1 MKKFSLE
8 NPTVS
13 YTILGLVIAAVLWLA
28 LFAEP
33 ARSEQTIHTVIEET
47 PVPEITVEDR
57 RQIQCMA
64 TNSYFEARNEPKEG
78 IIAVHNVVLNRVS
91 DERFPDNPCEVV
103 YQRNRR
109 GCQFSWY
116 CDGKSDNPRNIEL
129 YNELEVLAEEVYIGI
144 HDDVTNG
151 AQFYHANYVRPR
163 WRHSMKKTRQI
174 GAHIFY
180 RG

>member
-13 YTILGLVIAAVLWLA
+13 YSILGLVIATVLWLA

-47 PVPEITVEDR
+47 PVLEITVEDR

-91 DERFPDNPCEVV
+91 DERFPDNPCEVI

-129 YNELEVLAEEVYIGI
+129 YNELEDLAEEVYIGI

-163 WRHSMKKTRQI
+163 WRHSMQKTRQI